1 MRVGD
6 EYRVFEVLEKGQE
19 YWSECEGILG
29 MQVCERYP
37 NSDNHCPDV
46 IIHNGNEYINL
57 SPGLKQSKH
66 VATMRITKIK

>member
-1 MRVGD
+1 MQVGD

-37 NSDNHCPDV
+37 NNTEGCPDV
-46 IIHNGNEYINL
+46 MIHNGSDYINL
-57 SPGLKQSKH
+57 GQQLKQAKH